1 MLEKEIIMDLNCL
14 NPLVR
19 DASIYEKIPR
29 RDECVGYDCLILYV
43 ISGDVSVTVDGGKLG
58 HIGAGNLIFI
68 PAGTPYKLKGQYVR
82 MAAIRFDLT
91 ADRSDSTDRIAPV
104 TASEFNHALLH
115 TVSDAAPFDKP
126 IHAADFEGERDSL
139 IRMCSLF
146 TSAEGCY
153 RAELSALLKLILLHL
168 AEEADENA
176 LPSRM
181 VEALDEYIRNNIGD
195 EISNTEI
202 GAIFGYHPFYVSR
215 VLKDRKGMTLRQYI
229 ISHRLKLAK
238 RLLELTDRPVAD
250 IASECGFSDASYF
263 TKTFR
268 QSFGITPKDY
278 RNSFKEDF
286 I

>member
-1 MLEKEIIMDLNCL
+1 MDLNYL
-14 NPLVR
+14 NPLIR

-29 RDECVGYDCLILYV
+29 RDECVGYDCLLIYV
-43 ISGDVSVTVDGGKLG
+43 ISGDVSATVGGDKLG
-58 HIGAGNLIFI
+58 HLGAGHLLYI
-68 PAGTPYKLKGQYVR
+68 PAGVPYKLKGQYVN

-91 ADRSDSTDRIAPV
+91 ADYADKTSKIAPV
-104 TASEFNHALLH
+104 SPADYNPELLH
-115 TVSDAAPFDKP
+115 EVPSGVPFDKP
-126 IHAADFEGERDSL
+126 MHITDAESERDGF
-139 IRMCSLF
+139 IRTCNLF
-146 TSAEGCY
+146 TSAEGSF
-153 RAELSALLKLILLHL
+153 RAVLSARVKLILLRL

-215 VLKDRKGMTLRQYI
+215 VLKAKRGVTLRQYV
-229 ISHRLKLAK
+229 ISHRLKNAK
-238 RLLELTDRPVAD
+238 RLLELTDRPIAD
-250 IASECGFSDASYF
+250 IAEECGFKDASYF

-268 QSFGITPKDY
+268 ESFGVTPKDY
-278 RNSFKEDF
+278 RNGFKEDF